1 MTEFQIP
8 LESLTSIRDKT
19 VLITGTYY
27 THSPL
32 PAANHPKQNLL
43 KLIKPSQA
51 APPASAKQP
60 YLYVSLSAL
69 E

>member
-19 VLITGTYY
+19 VLITGIY

-32 PAANHPKQNLL
+32 PAANNPKQNPL

-51 APPASAKQP
+51 APPASAKQLYP
-60 YLYVSLSAL
+60 YASLSAL